1 MQLNHKCNLII
12 DSCCDLPY
20 ALVNREGVKIL
31 KFPYLMSD
39 GDHLDDMYVSL
50 DSHDFY
56 ESIRKGETPS
66 TAQIAL
72 PTMVNEFTAAALSG
86 VPTVFLC
93 FSSGLS
99 GTYDTACMA
108 MDQVKAEYPD
118 AELYI
123 VDTKLASIAEGM
135 LVAEALR
142 QRDNGLTAK
151 ELVAWAE
158 EAIYYVGCLFMVEDL
173 ESLSRGGRLPSVGAY
188 LGSKLDVK
196 PMITFD
202 VEGHLSMVGVSR
214 GRKKGIRQL
223 VESFEKNAVEEP
235 GVRHV
240 VIAHADCPK
249 DCSKLKDMLLKV
261 DPKLMII
268 ESNIGPVIG
277 CHVGPGMIACVYW
290 GNDRRQSLSLA
301 DRIAKRVK
309 GE

>member
-1 MQLNHKCNLII
+1 MLNHKCNLIV

-20 ALVNREGVKIL
+20 AMLNREGVELL
-31 KFPYLMSD
+31 KFPYIMSD
-39 GDHLDDMYVSL
+39 GDHLDDMYTSL
-50 DSHDFY
+50 EPHAFY
-56 ESIRKGETPS
+56 ESIRKGEAPS
-66 TAQIAL
+66 TAQISM
-72 PTMVNEFTAAALSG
+72 PTLLSAFNNAAASG

-108 MDQVKAEYPD
+108 LDQVKSEHPD

-142 QRDNGLTAK
+142 QRDNGLTAE

-158 EAIYYVGCLFMVEDL
+158 EAVYYVGCLFMVEDL
-173 ESLSRGGRLPSVGAY
+173 DSLARGGRLPSVGAY

-196 PMITFD
+196 PMVSFD
-202 VEGHLSMVGVSR
+202 LEGHLSMAGVSR

-223 VESFEKNAVEEP
+223 AEAFEKNAVKEP
-235 GVRHV
+235 GVRHAL
-240 VIAHADCPK
+240 IAHADCPK
-249 DCSKLKDMLLKV
+249 DCAKLKEMLLKS
-261 DPKLMII
+261 DPELLII

-290 GNDRRQSLSLA
+290 GEDRRKSLSLA